1 MRAIYSWTL
10 KSSAALSLVLT
21 GALLS
26 NPLWAQGKDSLDEI
40 IVTATKRDERLRDV
54 PMAIS
59 VLGEDTLEI
68 AGISDS
74 QGIADSVPGM
84 TFSTAGN
91 NINPSFIVRGIGTL
105 LNQDD
110 LTSPVAVYLDE
121 MPMSAAKS
129 TVRMDFG
136 LFDAARVEVLKG
148 PQGTLFGAGTLAGAV
163 RIISNKPD
171 PSGLSYKIS
180 SDIGSTSGELR
191 QRYNGMV
198 NIPINENAA
207 MRLVGFIA
215 EDDGWVNDL
224 RSGTNP
230 TNNATNIG
238 LRALL
243 GWQVSDRFNASFSYI
258 FQNTEIDD
266 GSTIDPALGENSRT
280 GFAKDSSEIE
290 MSMLNMTLEYDLGFA
305 TLTSS
310 TNFSENDAV
319 MEADLSPILGGAFP
333 WLLHREPDDE
343 AFAQEIR
350 LVSTSDSR
358 LDWVVGGF
366 FLDRQ
371 TDVAQVFYFPQSWID
386 ARGGGSIEGAI
397 TTMGVDHA
405 WIYGGAVK
413 YEYKESAFFGEL
425 GYQLTDTIKAT
436 VGFRTGDMENSNS
449 RPGGGSSSL
458 GGVLGPVVFGGGS
471 SFTPVPYTAASYEP
485 GKTSSNTVKLSLA
498 WQFNDNV
505 NFYATASEGF
515 RSNEVNRAGFLI
527 GLDGQLG
534 TSRINAEDTIVIP
547 QVSSP
552 DSLWNYEVGMKA
564 QWDSVTAN
572 LSIYKMIWEDIQLSA
587 MRGGGDPD
595 QFITNAGEAE
605 SDGIEL
611 EILADIGG
619 NLELGFNVAVQDAR
633 ITQLSEQEAIMTG
646 AEMGSSLVS
655 PDLQLSG
662 HFKYT
667 VALDSGNEAFA
678 RLGYSYTDELPNGFP
693 NGVGTPGTLNPFY
706 AETDAWSKVDLS
718 LGWTSDKWSLA
729 LYGENILDNDDSTFI
744 MQQNFF
750 ANKHM
755 TPRPRTFGIR
765 VSMNP

>member
-310 TNFSENDAV
+310 TNFSENEAV

-667 VALDSGNEAFA
+667 VALDSGNQAFA

>member
-310 TNFSENDAV
+310 TNFSENEAV

-397 TTMGVDHA
+397 TSMGVDHA

-471 SFTPVPYTAASYEP
+471 SFTPAPYTAASYEP

-633 ITQLSEQEAIMTG
+633 ITQLSQQEAIMTG

-667 VALDSGNEAFA
+667 VALDSGNQAFA

>member
-1 MRAIYSWTL
+1 MSIFKRGKLYQGV
-10 KSSAALSLVLT
+10 ALSSLLLT
-21 GALLS
+21 GLGA
-26 NPLWAQGKDSLDEI
+26 PTVAAQTSSGIDEI

-54 PMAIS
+54 PMSIS
-59 VLGEDTLEI
+59 VLGEDALEI
-68 AGISDS
+68 AGITDS
-74 QGIADSVPGM
+74 QGIADTIPGM

-91 NINPSFIVRGIGTL
+91 NINPSFIIRGIGTL

-171 PSGLSYKIS
+171 PSGFSYKIS
-180 SDIGSTSGELR
+180 TDIGSTSGELR
-191 QRYNGMV
+191 QRYNAMV
-198 NIPINENAA
+198 NIPISENAA
-207 MRLVGFIA
+207 VRLVAFAA
-215 EDDGWVNDL
+215 EDDGWVNNLSD
-224 RSGTNP
+224 GTNP
-230 TNNATNIG
+230 TNGITNTG

-243 GWQVSDRFNASFSYI
+243 GWQVNDRFNANFSYM
-258 FQNTEIDD
+258 FQDTEIDD
-266 GSTIDPALGENSRT
+266 GSTINPALGENSRT
-280 GFAKDSSEIE
+280 GYAKDSSEIE

-310 TNFSENDAV
+310 TNFSENDAA
-319 MEADLSPILGGAFP
+319 MEADLSPILGGMFP

-397 TTMGVDHA
+397 TSMGVDHA

-436 VGFRTGDMENSNS
+436 VGFRSGDMENSNS

-485 GKTSSNTVKLSLA
+485 GKTSNNSVKLSLA
-498 WQFNDNV
+498 WQFNDEM

-515 RSNEVNRAGFLI
+515 RSNEVNRAGFLV
-527 GLDGQLG
+527 GLDGRLG
-534 TSRINAEDTIVIP
+534 SSRINPDETTVIP

-564 QWDSVTAN
+564 QWDSVSAN
-572 LSIYKMIWEDIQLSA
+572 LSIYKMVWEDMQLSA

-595 QFITNAGEAE
+595 QFITNAGEAQSE
-605 SDGIEL
+605 GIEL
-611 EILADIGG
+611 EVLANVGG
-619 NLELGFNVAVQDAR
+619 NLELGLNVAVQDAR
-633 ITQLSEQEAIMTG
+633 ITKLSDQEAIMTG

-667 VALDSGNEAFA
+667 VPLDRGNEAFA
-678 RLGYSYTDELPNGFP
+678 RLGFSYTDELPNGFP

-706 AETDAWSKVDLS
+706 AETDDWSKVDFS
-718 LGWTSDKWSLA
+718 LGWTSDKWSVA

>member
-1 MRAIYSWTL
+1 MDRQLIRLWVKTPELAI
-10 KSSAALSLVLT
+10 
-21 GALLS
+21 
-26 NPLWAQGKDSLDEI
+26 
-40 IVTATKRDERLRDV
+40 
-54 PMAIS
+54 
-59 VLGEDTLEI
+59 
-68 AGISDS
+68 
-74 QGIADSVPGM
+74 
-84 TFSTAGN
+84 
-91 NINPSFIVRGIGTL
+91 
-105 LNQDD
+105 
-110 LTSPVAVYLDE
+110 
-121 MPMSAAKS
+121 
-129 TVRMDFG
+129 
-136 LFDAARVEVLKG
+136 
-148 PQGTLFGAGTLAGAV
+148 
-163 RIISNKPD
+163 
-171 PSGLSYKIS
+171 
-180 SDIGSTSGELR
+180 
-191 QRYNGMV
+191 
-198 NIPINENAA
+198 
-207 MRLVGFIA
+207 
-215 EDDGWVNDL
+215 
-224 RSGTNP
+224 
-230 TNNATNIG
+230 
-238 LRALL
+238 
-243 GWQVSDRFNASFSYI
+243 
-258 FQNTEIDD
+258 
-266 GSTIDPALGENSRT
+266 
-280 GFAKDSSEIE
+280 AKDSSEIE

-333 WLLHREPDDE
+333 WLLHREPNDE

-386 ARGGGSIEGAI
+386 TRGGGSIDGAI

-405 WIYGGAVK
+405 WIYGGAVA

-527 GLDGQLG
+527 GLDGRLG
-534 TSRINAEDTIVIP
+534 TSRINADDTVVIP

-619 NLELGFNVAVQDAR
+619 NLELGVNVAVQDAK
-633 ITQLSEQEAIMTG
+633 ISQLTEQEAIMTG

-706 AETDAWSKVDLS
+706 AETDSWSKVDFS

>member
-21 GALLS
+21 GALFS
-26 NPLWAQGKDSLDEI
+26 NSLWAQGKDSLDEI

-68 AGISDS
+68 AGITDS
-74 QGIADSVPGM
+74 QGIADSIPGM

-191 QRYNGMV
+191 QRYNGMI

-230 TNNATNIG
+230 TNNATNMG

-458 GGVLGPVVFGGGS
+458 GGVLGPVVFMGQS

-515 RSNEVNRAGFLI
+515 RSNEVNRAGFLT
-527 GLDGQLG
+527 GLDGRLG
-534 TSRINAEDTIVIP
+534 TSRINADDTVVIP

-552 DSLWNYEVGMKA
+552 DSLWNYEVGMKG

-619 NLELGFNVAVQDAR
+619 NLELGVNVAVQDAR
-633 ITQLSEQEAIMTG
+633 ITQLSGQEAIMTG

-706 AETDAWSKVDLS
+706 AETDAWSKVDFS

>member
-1 MRAIYSWTL
+1 MSIFKRGKLYQGV
-10 KSSAALSLVLT
+10 ALSSLLIAGL
-21 GALLS
+21 GA
-26 NPLWAQGKDSLDEI
+26 PTVAAQNDTELDEI

-59 VLGEDTLEI
+59 VLGEDALEI
-68 AGISDS
+68 AGITDS
-74 QGIADSVPGM
+74 QGIADTIPGM

-180 SDIGSTSGELR
+180 TDIGSTSGELR
-191 QRYNGMV
+191 QRYNAMV
-198 NIPINENAA
+198 NIPISENAA
-207 MRLVGFIA
+207 VRLVAFAA
-215 EDDGWVNDL
+215 EDDGWVNNLSD
-224 RSGTNP
+224 GTNP
-230 TNNATNIG
+230 TNGMTNTG

-243 GWQVSDRFNASFSYI
+243 GWQVNDRFNANFSYM
-258 FQNTEIDD
+258 FQDTEIDD
-266 GSTIDPALGENSRT
+266 GSTINPALGENSRT
-280 GFAKDSSEIE
+280 GFAKDSSDVE

-310 TNFSENDAV
+310 TNYSENDAV
-319 MEADLSPILGGAFP
+319 MKADLSPIIGGAAP
-333 WLLHREPDDE
+333 WLLHREPSDE

-350 LVSTSDSR
+350 LVSSSDSR
-358 LDWVVGGF
+358 LDWVLGGF
-366 FLDRQ
+366 LLDRQ
-371 TDVAQVFYFPQSWID
+371 TEVAQVFYLPQSWVD
-386 ARGGGSIEGAI
+386 ARGTGPIGGAI
-397 TTMGVDHA
+397 STMTVDNA
-405 WIYGGAVK
+405 WIYGGDVTH
-413 YEYKESAFFGEL
+413 EYKETAFFGEL

-449 RPGGGSSSL
+449 RPGGGASSF
-458 GGVLGPVVFGGGS
+458 GPVGSVIFGGAT
-471 SFTPVPYTAASYEP
+471 SFEPVPYTAASYEP
-485 GKTSSNTVKLSLA
+485 GKTSSNNVKLSLA

-515 RSNEVNRAGFLI
+515 RTNEINRAGFLP

-534 TSRINAEDTIVIP
+534 SSRLNPDSTVVIQ

-572 LSIYKMIWEDIQLSA
+572 LTFYNMVWEDIQLSA
-587 MRGGGDPD
+587 MRPGEPD
-595 QFITNAGEAE
+595 QFITNAGEAK

-611 EILADIGG
+611 EILADIGD
-619 NLELGFNVAVQDAR
+619 NLELGVNVAVQDAR
-633 ITQLSEQEAIMTG
+633 ITQLSEQEAILTG
-646 AEMGSSLVS
+646 AAMGSSLVS

-667 VALDSGNEAFA
+667 VPLDSGNEAFA
-678 RLGYSYTDELPNGFP
+678 RMGFSYTDELPNGFP
-693 NGVGTPGTLNPFY
+693 NNVGTPGILNPFY
-706 AETDAWSKVDLS
+706 AETDAWTKVDFI
-718 LGWTSDKWSLA
+718 LGWASDKWSVA

>member
-21 GALLS
+21 GALFS
-26 NPLWAQGKDSLDEI
+26 NSLWAQGKDSLDEI

-68 AGISDS
+68 AGITDS
-74 QGIADSVPGM
+74 QGIADSIPGM

-191 QRYNGMV
+191 QRYNGMI

-230 TNNATNIG
+230 TNNATNMG

-458 GGVLGPVVFGGGS
+458 GGVLGPVVFMGQS

-515 RSNEVNRAGFLI
+515 RSNEVNRAGFLT
-527 GLDGQLG
+527 GLDGRLG
-534 TSRINAEDTIVIP
+534 TSRINADDTVVIP

-552 DSLWNYEVGMKA
+552 DSLWNYEVGMKG

-619 NLELGFNVAVQDAR
+619 NLELGVNVAVQDAR
-633 ITQLSEQEAIMTG
+633 ITQLSGQEAIMTG

-706 AETDAWSKVDLS
+706 AETDAWSKVDFS

-755 TPRPRTFGIR
+755 TPRPRTVGIR

>member
-310 TNFSENDAV
+310 TNFSENEAV

-397 TTMGVDHA
+397 TSMGVDHA

-633 ITQLSEQEAIMTG
+633 ITQLSQQEAIMTG

-667 VALDSGNEAFA
+667 VALDSGNQAFA

>member
-1 MRAIYSWTL
+1 M
-10 KSSAALSLVLT
+10 
-21 GALLS
+21 
-26 NPLWAQGKDSLDEI
+26 
-40 IVTATKRDERLRDV
+40 
-54 PMAIS
+54 
-59 VLGEDTLEI
+59 
-68 AGISDS
+68 
-74 QGIADSVPGM
+74 
-84 TFSTAGN
+84 
-91 NINPSFIVRGIGTL
+91 
-105 LNQDD
+105 
-110 LTSPVAVYLDE
+110 
-121 MPMSAAKS
+121 
-129 TVRMDFG
+129 
-136 LFDAARVEVLKG
+136 
-148 PQGTLFGAGTLAGAV
+148 
-163 RIISNKPD
+163 
-171 PSGLSYKIS
+171 
-180 SDIGSTSGELR
+180 
-191 QRYNGMV
+191 
-198 NIPINENAA
+198 
-207 MRLVGFIA
+207 
-215 EDDGWVNDL
+215 
-224 RSGTNP
+224 
-230 TNNATNIG
+230 
-238 LRALL
+238 
-243 GWQVSDRFNASFSYI
+243 
-258 FQNTEIDD
+258 
-266 GSTIDPALGENSRT
+266 
-280 GFAKDSSEIE
+280 
-290 MSMLNMTLEYDLGFA
+290 
-305 TLTSS
+305 
-310 TNFSENDAV
+310 
-319 MEADLSPILGGAFP
+319 
-333 WLLHREPDDE
+333 
-343 AFAQEIR
+343 
-350 LVSTSDSR
+350 
-358 LDWVVGGF
+358 
-366 FLDRQ
+366 
-371 TDVAQVFYFPQSWID
+371 FYFPQSWID
-386 ARGGGSIEGAI
+386 ARGGGSIDGAI

-405 WIYGGAVK
+405 WIYGGAVQ

-485 GKTSSNTVKLSLA
+485 GKTSSNNVKLSLA

-515 RSNEVNRAGFLI
+515 RSNEINRAGFLP

-534 TSRINAEDTIVIP
+534 SSRLNPDSTVVIQ

-572 LSIYKMIWEDIQLSA
+572 LSIYKMVWEDIQLSA
-587 MRGGGDPD
+587 MRPGEPD

-619 NLELGFNVAVQDAR
+619 NLELGVNVAVQDAR
-633 ITQLSEQEAIMTG
+633 ITQLSEQEAILTG

-667 VALDSGNEAFA
+667 VPLDSGNEAFA

-693 NGVGTPGTLNPFY
+693 NTVGTPGTLNPFY
-706 AETDAWSKVDLS
+706 AETDAWSKVDFS
-718 LGWTSDKWSLA
+718 LGWTSDKWSVA

>member
-1 MRAIYSWTL
+1 MSMIKRRKLYQGV
-10 KSSAALSLVLT
+10 ALSSLLIT
-21 GALLS
+21 GVGA
-26 NPLWAQGKDSLDEI
+26 PTVAAQTDTSIDEI

-59 VLGEDTLEI
+59 VLGEDALEI
-68 AGISDS
+68 AGITDS
-74 QGIADSVPGM
+74 QGIADTIPGM

-180 SDIGSTSGELR
+180 TDIGSTSGELR
-191 QRYNGMV
+191 QRYNAMV
-198 NIPINENAA
+198 NIPISENAA
-207 MRLVGFIA
+207 VRLVAFAA
-215 EDDGWVNDL
+215 EDDGWVNNLSD
-224 RSGTNP
+224 GTNP
-230 TNNATNIG
+230 TNGMTNTG

-243 GWQVSDRFNASFSYI
+243 GWQVNDRFNANFSYM
-258 FQNTEIDD
+258 FQDTEIDD
-266 GSTIDPALGENSRT
+266 GSTINPALGENSRT
-280 GFAKDSSEIE
+280 GFAKDSSDVE

-310 TNFSENDAV
+310 TNYSENDAV

-333 WLLHREPDDE
+333 WLLHREPSDE

-350 LVSTSDSR
+350 LVSSSDSR
-358 LDWVVGGF
+358 LDWVLGGF
-366 FLDRQ
+366 LLDRQ
-371 TDVAQVFYFPQSWID
+371 TEVAQVFYFPQSWID
-386 ARGGGSIEGAI
+386 ARGGDPIDGAI
-397 TTMGVDHA
+397 TSMGVDNA
-405 WIYGGAVK
+405 WIYGGDVTH
-413 YEYKESAFFGEL
+413 EYKETAFFGEL

-449 RPGGGSSSL
+449 RPSGGSSSL
-458 GGVLGPVVFGGGS
+458 GGVLGAVVFGGGS
-471 SFTPVPYTAASYEP
+471 SFTPVPYDAASYEP
-485 GKTSSNTVKLSLA
+485 GKTSSNNVKLSLA

-515 RSNEVNRAGFLI
+515 RTNEINRAGFLP

-534 TSRINAEDTIVIP
+534 SSRLNPDSTVVIQ

-564 QWDSVTAN
+564 QWDSVSAN
-572 LSIYKMIWEDIQLSA
+572 LTFYNMVWEDIQLSA
-587 MRGGGDPD
+587 MRPGEPD
-595 QFITNAGEAE
+595 QFMTNAGEAK

-619 NLELGFNVAVQDAR
+619 NLELGVNVAVQDAR
-633 ITQLSEQEAIMTG
+633 ITQLSEQEAILTG
-646 AEMGSSLVS
+646 AAMGSSLVS

-667 VALDSGNEAFA
+667 VPLDSGNEAFA
-678 RLGYSYTDELPNGFP
+678 RLGYSYTDKVPNGFP
-693 NGVGTPGTLNPFY
+693 NNVGTPGVLNPFY
-706 AETDAWSKVDLS
+706 AETDAWSKVDFS
-718 LGWTSDKWSLA
+718 LGWVSDKWSVA

-755 TPRPRTFGIR
+755 TVRPRTFGIR

>member
-91 NINPSFIVRGIGTL
+91 NINPSFIIRGIGTL

-310 TNFSENDAV
+310 TNFSENEAV

-397 TTMGVDHA
+397 TSMGVDHA

-633 ITQLSEQEAIMTG
+633 ITQLSQQEAIMTG

-667 VALDSGNEAFA
+667 VALDSGNQAFA